1 VLRKTTTAA
10 AVTTLAVVAG
20 CSSSTPATPAP
31 SSTAASSSPAAPTTS
46 TAAPG
51 SSAAGAPAA
60 GSAAG
65 VPALSGNPTEVN
77 TEAVISPGGATPPTA
92 LATAD
97 IVAGTGAV
105 ATAAATVDVRYTGA
119 LYTDGKIFD
128 SSWKRG
134 TAPVSFPLNRVVP
147 GFAKGIE
154 GMKVGGRRE
163 IVIPPD
169 LGYGAQA
176 NGPIPG
182 GSTLVFVVDLVG
194 LK

>member
-1 VLRKTTTAA
+1 MLRKTTTAA

-182 GSTLVFVVDLVG
+182 GSTLVFVVDLVAV
-194 LK
+194 K

>member
-1 VLRKTTTAA
+1 MLRKTTTAA

>member
-1 VLRKTTTAA
+1 VLPKSTTAA
-10 AVTTLAVVAG
+10 AVTTLAVVTG

-31 SSTAASSSPAAPTTS
+31 SSTAAPSSPAA
-46 TAAPG
+46 G
-51 SSAAGAPAA
+51 SV
-60 GSAAG
+60 AG
-65 VPALSGNPTEVN
+65 VPALSGKPTDVN

-169 LGYGAQA
+169 LGYGAQT

-182 GSTLVFVVDLVG
+182 GSTLVFVVDLVAV
-194 LK
+194 K

>member
-1 VLRKTTTAA
+1 MLRKTVLRQTTTAA

-31 SSTAASSSPAAPTTS
+31 SSSPVSSSPAAASASP
-46 TAAPG
+46 
-51 SSAAGAPAA
+51 SSP
-60 GSAAG
+60 AAG
-65 VPALSGNPTEVN
+65 VPALSGNPTDVN
-77 TEAVISPGGATPPTA
+77 TEAVISPGGATPPAA

-97 IVAGTGAV
+97 IVVGTGAV

-119 LYTDGKIFD
+119 LFTDGKIFD

-163 IVIPPD
+163 IVIPPS

>member
-1 VLRKTTTAA
+1 MLPKSTSAA
-10 AVTTLAVVAG
+10 AVTTLAVVTG

-31 SSTAASSSPAAPTTS
+31 SSTAAPSSTPAPTTS
-46 TAAPG
+46 TAAP
-51 SSAAGAPAA
+51 SSPAAGAPAA

-65 VPALSGNPTEVN
+65 VPALSGNPTDVN

-119 LYTDGKIFD
+119 LFTDGKVFD

-169 LGYGAQA
+169 LGYGAQT

-194 LK
+194 VK

>member
-1 VLRKTTTAA
+1 MLPKSTTAA
-10 AVTTLAVVAG
+10 AVTTLAVVTG

-31 SSTAASSSPAAPTTS
+31 SSTPGPSSTPAPTTS
-46 TAAPG
+46 AASP
-51 SSAAGAPAA
+51 SSPAAGAPAA

-65 VPALSGNPTEVN
+65 VPALSGKPTDVN

-119 LYTDGKIFD
+119 LFTDGKIFD

-169 LGYGAQA
+169 LGYGAQT

-182 GSTLVFVVDLVG
+182 GSTLVFVVDLVAV
-194 LK
+194 K

>member
-1 VLRKTTTAA
+1 MLPKSTTAA

-20 CSSSTPATPAP
+20 CSSSTPTTPAPSSSPAP
-31 SSTAASSSPAAPTTS
+31 SSTAAPS
-46 TAAPG
+46 

-65 VPALSGNPTEVN
+65 VPALSGNPTDVN

-119 LYTDGKIFD
+119 LFTDGKIFD

-169 LGYGAQA
+169 LGYGAQT

-182 GSTLVFVVDLVG
+182 GSALVFVIDLVAV
-194 LK
+194 K